1 MEIQIT
7 FHQMNSSE
15 QIEQYARQK
24 LGKLEKFYNRVTDM
38 RVVLEVNKLQH
49 MVNVVAHLPQKA
61 TIKANASSDDMYAS
75 IDSVYDKLE
84 RQFTDWKEQQ

>member
-15 QIEQYARQK
+15 QIEHYVRQK

-75 IDSVYDKLE
+75 IDAVYDKLE